1 MHEVVGLALLLGEED
16 AEERRLEDEDM
27 TAAHQLW
34 EELEEEGDEQQA
46 YVHPVV
52 VGIGGDDHAI
62 VAQAVEAVLDV
73 ERRLQE
79 VELLVLIDDLLA

>member
-27 TAAHQLW
+27 PAAYQLG
-34 EELEEEGDEQQA
+34 EELEEEGNEQQT

-62 VAQAVEAVLDV
+62 VA
-73 ERRLQE
+73 
-79 VELLVLIDDLLA
+79 